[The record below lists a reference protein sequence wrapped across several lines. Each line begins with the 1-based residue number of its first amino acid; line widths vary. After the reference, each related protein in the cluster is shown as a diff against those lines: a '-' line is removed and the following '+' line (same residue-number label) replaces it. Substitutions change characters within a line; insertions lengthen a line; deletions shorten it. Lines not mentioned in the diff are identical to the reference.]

1 MKKLTL
7 AIMALMAFTFSMEA
21 QVYVSTT
28 PTKRNVILEE
38 FTGRNCQYCPDGHAI
53 ANQITA
59 NNPGRFWAVN
69 VHAGS
74 YAVTSYPNFNTT
86 DGTAIANGFQ
96 IDGYPAGV
104 VNRSTPNGQS
114 RGAWASLA
122 NQQMN
127 QNAECNVAGMVIV
140 NPITRMATINVEV
153 YYTDNS
159 SVDENYLTIAMLQD
173 SILGSQ
179 AGASTWNPGQMI
191 GNQYVHM
198 HVLRDVITNTWG
210 DAIAPTTQ
218 GTLFTKTYEYQIPV
232 SIGTPNGIDVDLN
245 NITFLA
251 WVSERSQDYDWVNPQ
266 NQQHYLF
273 TAVRPILN
281 ACELEY
287 VLGVDEPIYPIVA
300 SVGIDGLYE
309 CTQSKK
315 AEINIQNIGTSTLNS
330 MTVVM
335 DYAGETYT
343 QNWEGE
349 LLPFG
354 REKIIIPMTTPFG
367 TNDMTISITEANGQ
381 AYSFTHTETINSI
394 EWVDLEVEGET
405 ETLKLMLM
413 QDKFGNQTTWSFT
426 ASDGTVLASGG
437 PYQILPGSSGT
448 QIHVENVVVPVNE
461 CVRFTIRDAMGDG
474 ICCTSGN
481 GYYIVKDS
489 HNNVLF
495 GDQNDGDFGEEFSHL
510 ISIRGGQTSEV
521 EVGATEV
528 LNMSYHEADFVA
540 PLTFVDYPEEVG
552 FSYRKVTNS
561 NVMTVEG
568 QLNEYNKVVAHVD
581 GLDANSIYMVKA
593 YAIVNGVTYYGS
605 ETTFQTVLEG
615 VNDFAASLKLY
626 PNPTSSV
633 LNIEGEGI
641 NSVEVF
647 NVVGQHVASM
657 SSDGNKAQI
666 NTESLNAGVYFVR
679 ILANDGNMVNRT
691 FTVVR

>member
-7 AIMALMAFTFSMEA
+7 AIMALMAFTFSLEA

-28 PTKRNVILEE
+28 PAKRNVILEE

-53 ANQITA
+53 ANQISA
-59 NNPGRFWAVN
+59 SNPGRFWAVN

-74 YAVTSYPNFNTT
+74 YAPTSYPNFNNT
-86 DGTAIANGFQ
+86 DATAIANGFQ

-114 RGAWASLA
+114 RSAWTALA
-122 NQQMN
+122 TQQMN
-127 QNAECNVAGMVIV
+127 QTAECNVAGSVIV
-140 NPITRMATINVEV
+140 NPITRLATITVEV
-153 YYTDNS
+153 YYTGNS
-159 SVDENYLTIAMLQD
+159 SVAENYLTVAMLQD

-179 AGASTWNPGQMI
+179 SGGSTWNPDQMI

-198 HVLRDVITNTWG
+198 HVLRDLITPTWG
-210 DAIAPTTQ
+210 DAVAPTTQ
-218 GTLFTKTYEYQIPV
+218 GTLITKTYEYQIPV
-232 SIGTPNGIDVDLN
+232 SIGTPNGVDVNLS

-287 VLGVDEPIYPIVA
+287 IQGSNDPIYPIVA
-300 SVGIDGLYE
+300 GVGIDGLYE

-315 AEINIQNIGTSTLNS
+315 AEISIQNIGTSTLNS

-335 DYAGETYT
+335 DYAGESYT
-343 QNWEGE
+343 ESWEGE

-354 REKIIIPMTTPFG
+354 REKIIIPMTTSFG
-367 TNDMTISITEANGQ
+367 ANDMTISITQANGQ
-381 AYSFTHTETINSI
+381 AYSYTHTETVNSI

-413 QDKFGNQTTWSFT
+413 QDKYGNHTTWTFT
-426 ASDGTVLASGG
+426 TSDGTVLASGG
-437 PYQILPGSSGT
+437 PYQILAGNTAT

-489 HNNVLF
+489 HNRTLF
-495 GDQNDGDFGEEFSHL
+495 GDNNDGDFGAEVSHL
-510 ISIRGGQTSEV
+510 ISVKSLDGV
-521 EVGATEV
+521 EDQAEQ
-528 LNMSYHEADFVA
+528 
-540 PLTFVDYPEEVG
+540 
-552 FSYRKVTNS
+552 
-561 NVMTVEG
+561 EG
-568 QLNEYNKVVAHVD
+568 LQ
-581 GLDANSIYMVKA
+581 I
-593 YAIVNGVTYYGS
+593 
-605 ETTFQTVLEG
+605 
-615 VNDFAASLKLY
+615 Y
-626 PNPTSSV
+626 PNPTSGM
-633 LNIEGEGI
+633 LNIQGEDMRSIEVYNTIGQCVMMQAVNGDATQISTEGL
-641 NSVEVF
+641 NSGMYF
-647 NVVGQHVASM
+647 LRVVAT
-657 SSDGNKAQI
+657 DG
-666 NTESLNAGVYFVR
+666 SV
-679 ILANDGNMVNRT
+679 MNRT
-691 FTVVR
+691 FTVAR

>member
-7 AIMALMAFTFSMEA
+7 AIMAFMAFSLSMEA
-21 QVYVSTT
+21 QMYVSTNIAN
-28 PTKRNVILEE
+28 RNVVIED
-38 FTGRNCQYCPDGHAI
+38 FTGRGCGYCPI
-53 ANQITA
+53 AHRVMHELMA
-59 NNPGRFWAVN
+59 ANPGRVWGVAV
-69 VHAGS
+69 HSIGGLS
-74 YAVTSYPNFNTT
+74 PTSFPNLNTSVSAT
-86 DGTAIANGFQ
+86 LSAAFPHDGI
-96 IDGYPAGV
+96 PAGV
-104 VNRSTPNGQS
+104 FNRNTSSAIGITESGSTWVSYTNEQLGEV
-114 RGAWASLA
+114 
-122 NQQMN
+122 
-127 QNAECNVAGMVIV
+127 AECNLAGNVIV
-140 NPITRMATINVEV
+140 NPITRLATITVEV
-153 YYTDNS
+153 YYTGNS
-159 SVDENYLTIAMLQD
+159 SVEENYLTVAMIQD
-173 SILGSQ
+173 SII
-179 AGASTWNPGQMI
+179 GAQSDYGNYNPG
-191 GNQYVHM
+191 GWLNGQYVHM
-198 HVLRDVITNTWG
+198 HVLRDIVTSVWG
-210 DAIAPTTQ
+210 DAISPTSQ
-218 GTLFTKTYEYQIPV
+218 GTLITRTYEYQIPET
-232 SIGTPNGIDVDLN
+232 IGDPYGVAVDLDN
-245 NITFLA
+245 VRFLA
-251 WVSERSQDYDWVNPQ
+251 WVSERHQGTP
-266 NQQHYLF
+266 
-273 TAVRPILN
+273 TRPILN
-281 ACELEY
+281 ACELGY
-287 VLGVDEPIYPIVA
+287 IQGVDEPIYPIVA

-315 AEINIQNIGTSTLNS
+315 AEISIQNIGTSTLNS
-330 MTVVM
+330 MTIIM
-335 DYAGETYT
+335 DYGGETYT

-381 AYSFTHTETINSI
+381 AYSFTHTETINSL

-568 QLNEYNKVVAHVD
+568 QLNEYSKVVAHVD